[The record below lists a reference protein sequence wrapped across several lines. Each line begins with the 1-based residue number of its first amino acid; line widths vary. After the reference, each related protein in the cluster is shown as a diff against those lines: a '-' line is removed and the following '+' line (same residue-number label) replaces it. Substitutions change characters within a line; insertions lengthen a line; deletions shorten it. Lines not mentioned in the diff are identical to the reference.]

1 MSHFSE
7 NMPDLAKREK
17 EIIPI
22 HLNTNL
28 FLLKLVIKI
37 KKYKNVIKNVNV
49 RASRKSKNDF

>member
-1 MSHFSE
+1 
-7 NMPDLAKREK
+7 MPDLAKREK